1 MGLFMLLVFVI
12 SCHEKPA
19 SGPKDL
25 QIAFLS
31 DVHLQNLY
39 GQLSDSDFKGVF
51 NPENGRYVLGRTM
64 EAQLHST
71 RLFNENY
78 FAFLAALDDVVRRG
92 VKFVVL
98 PGDFSDDGQPLN
110 VRGLQEILHDYESKY
125 GLQFIATTGNHD
137 PVRPFAMDAGKT
149 DYLGA
154 GGKRQALMSRE
165 GMYQPKSEDENPVVI
180 TTDIHKMGYAEILDQ
195 MGDFGFFPKQSD
207 RYWETAFSDY
217 SYDDYSFEKASREAA
232 LDNRKYPVPPTDF
245 LLPDVSYLEE
255 PVDGLWLLAIDGNVY
270 VPKEDAA
277 LDGAN
282 PENYEGASIGYNQV
296 LTHKQHLLSWVT
308 KVCREAKKRGKTLI
322 AFSHYPMVEFYD
334 DASPEIRKLFGD
346 HRMELHRVPAE
357 EVARTFAE
365 AGIRLHF
372 GGHLHINDT
381 GIRTYEDGKFL
392 VNVQIPSL
400 AAYIPA
406 YKLLTIHDAENM
418 EVETIKLDSVSRFN
432 ELFPLYE
439 KEYAYLD
446 SLQSPSIW
454 NPAILNAANYH
465 DYTAFHL
472 KELVR
477 LRFLNEDWPEDLRNF
492 LIGSTGQE
500 MLDYLLLNTRNTAAA
515 TATGTATGTGTGT
528 GTGTATATE
537 TATGTATATAT
548 GDWTGQD
555 LIYDFYRLRSADQ
568 LAVPDI
574 GAERME
580 DYQHFFQLV
589 KQAVPKPESAARIGQ
604 LKDLADIFEHF
615 LNGAPADH
623 FSIRLSAKDAILVPL
638 N

>member
-1 MGLFMLLVFVI
+1 MALVMLLFLVS
-12 SCHEKPA
+12 SCHEKQA
-19 SGPKDL
+19 AEPKDL

-39 GQLSDSDFKGVF
+39 GKLSDSDFKGVF
-51 NPENGRYVLGRTM
+51 NPENGRHVLGRTM

-78 FAFLAALDDVVRRG
+78 FAFLAALDDVVSRG
-92 VKFVVL
+92 VKYVVL

-110 VRGLQEILHDYESKY
+110 VHGLQEILHDYQSKY
-125 GLQFIATTGNHD
+125 GLQFFATTGNHD

-180 TTDIHKMGYAEILDQ
+180 TKDIYKMGYAEILDE
-195 MGDFGFFPKQSD
+195 MGDFGFFPKQTD
-207 RYWETAFSDY
+207 IYWETPFSDY
-217 SYDDYSFEKASREAA
+217 SYDDYSFEKASREAG
-232 LDNRKYPVPPTDF
+232 LDNRMYPVPPTDY

-255 PVDGLWLLAIDGNVY
+255 PVEGLWLLAIDGNVY
-270 VPKEDAA
+270 VPRNELAT
-277 LDGAN
+277 DGAN
-282 PENYEGASIGYNQV
+282 PENYQGASIGYNEV
-296 LTHKQHLLSWVT
+296 LTHKKHLLNWVK
-308 KVCREAKKRGKTLI
+308 KVCMEAEKQGKVLI

-334 DASPEIRKLFGD
+334 NASPEIRKLFGD
-346 HRMELHRVPAE
+346 HSMELHRVPVE
-357 EVARTFAE
+357 EVAQAFAD
-365 AGIRLHF
+365 AGIRIHF
-372 GGHLHINDT
+372 GGHMHINDT

-406 YKLLTIHDAENM
+406 YKLLTIHDAQNM
-418 EVETIKLDSVSRFN
+418 EVETIKLDSVSRFK
-432 ELFPLYE
+432 ELFPLYG

-446 SLQSPSIW
+446 SLKSPSIW
-454 NPAILNAANYH
+454 NYAILKTATYH

-477 LRFLNEDWPEDLRNF
+477 LRFLNDDWPEDLRDF

-500 MLDYLLLNTRNTAAA
+500 MCKYILQNS
-515 TATGTATGTGTGT
+515 
-528 GTGTATATE
+528 TE
-537 TATGTATATAT
+537 AEANAGLKV

-555 LIYDFYRLRSADQ
+555 LIYDFYRLRSADK
-568 LAVPDI
+568 LAIPDI

-580 DYQHFFQLV
+580 NYQRFFKLV
-589 KQAVPKPESAARIGQ
+589 KQAVPNPESEARIGQ
-604 LKDLADIFEHF
+604 LKDLADIFEHCM
-615 LNGAPADH
+615 NGAPADH
-623 FSIRLSAKDAILVPL
+623 FSINLSAQDSILAPL